1 MSLAIISAS
10 EVLQAAINALQ
21 DGSLF
26 ALFALPIALIFG
38 IMRLVN
44 FAHGEFIM
52 IGAMILTFMSGDNF
66 ALQVVAVLAAIVA
79 LALVSERVVFR
90 PLRGVNP
97 VTLLVASFALSIA
110 LQSSALIIVG
120 VRPKGAEVGPFLSE
134 FWTVGDVGISRLSIV
149 TIAVTVILLGLLTV
163 FLGRHR
169 IGVQMRASAIDFEM
183 ARLVGVKA
191 NVVIGFAFAI
201 SGLLA
206 GVASVLIL
214 ARTGSFSTTM
224 GLTPVLFGFIA
235 AVLGGLG
242 SLPGAVLGG
251 YMLAGAQTALQI
263 GLPDDLKPFRD
274 AFLFGAV
281 LTFMVFVPT
290 GLVLAR
296 GERTR
301 V

>member
-1 MSLAIISAS
+1 MLAVISPS
-10 EVLQAAINALQ
+10 ETLQAAINALQ

-52 IGAMILTFMSGDNF
+52 VGAMLLTFMSGWNF
-66 ALQVVAVLAAIVA
+66 AIQVIIVIVAVMVLA
-79 LALVSERVVFR
+79 LASERVVFR

-110 LQSSALIIVG
+110 LQSAALLIVDI
-120 VRPKGAEVGPFLSE
+120 RPKSARVGPFLSE
-134 FWTVGDVGISRLSIV
+134 FWNVGDVGISRLSV
-149 TIAVTVILLGLLTV
+149 ATIAVTVVLLGGLTI

-169 IGVQMRASAIDFEM
+169 VGVQMRAAAIDFEM
-183 ARLVGVKA
+183 SRLVGVKA

-201 SGLLA
+201 SGILA
-206 GVASVLIL
+206 GVAAVLVM
-214 ARTGSFSTTM
+214 ARTGAFVVTM

-263 GLPDDLKPFRD
+263 GLPAEFKPFRD

-281 LTFMVFVPT
+281 LIFMVFKPS
-290 GLVLAR
+290 GLVIAR